1 MSAVEDQNLTQVPP
15 SRRQGFGSG
24 FRLLWWSNLTF
35 FGGAWMLTLVLGWMV
50 YDISGSAVALG
61 LFGACRMAPLLL
73 GPVGGVLAD
82 RMHRGRLLVAAN
94 WWALAGTVATAT
106 VASVAV
112 PAVWLLCV
120 AGAVV
125 GLAQSPSQPARSTLV
140 LDLVG
145 RDKVSSANAMNALAM
160 NVTQVIGPAVGGA
173 VMAALGSTAGLWL
186 AALLFAL
193 SLGLFWPLRRIGA
206 VTPGTHAAHGP
217 RLSGGRASIAG
228 VERGTSVAPR
238 SAATPE
244 RTVSLSGG
252 RASIAGAESRSAAQY
267 PQGSAATPERTS
279 GLSQVM
285 RNHVVVGALLVTL
298 CANILIW
305 PILNSFMPAFADQQL
320 GWDVKGLGL
329 LLACHGIGGLVGAL
343 TVAALGNF
351 RYKGLLFVAGT
362 IAWGLAWG
370 AVALSHT
377 GWLSLVLISVVGLL
391 SAPFGVL
398 QTTLLLLATP
408 NGHQGKVLGLQEL
421 AIGAMP
427 LAALAIGAAAARW
440 GLGPT
445 TMVCGLTLAV
455 AVTLLALVFRSLP
468 RFRGIE
474 GS

>member
-1 MSAVEDQNLTQVPP
+1 MSAVEDQNLTHVPP

-186 AALLFAL
+186 ATLLFAL

-217 RLSGGRASIAG
+217 RLSQA
-228 VERGTSVAPR
+228 
-238 SAATPE
+238 
-244 RTVSLSGG
+244 
-252 RASIAGAESRSAAQY
+252 
-267 PQGSAATPERTS
+267 
-279 GLSQVM
+279 M

-320 GWDVKGLGL
+320 GWDVTGLGL

-343 TVAALGNF
+343 IVAALGNF

-370 AVALSHT
+370 AVAISHT

-391 SAPFGVL
+391 SAPFAVL

-408 NGHQGKVLGLQEL
+408 NGHQGKVLGVQEL

-427 LAALAIGAAAARW
+427 LAALAIGAAAAHW
-440 GLGPT
+440 GIGPT
-445 TMVCGLTLAV
+445 TMACGLTLAV
-455 AVTLLALVFRSLP
+455 AVALLALVFRSLP

-474 GS
+474 AS

>member
-217 RLSGGRASIAG
+217 R
-228 VERGTSVAPR
+228 
-238 SAATPE
+238 
-244 RTVSLSGG
+244 LSGG